1 MMKYFMNFSEQH
13 YNVID
18 TKMALRVEVGGFGL
32 CRTNVPYAVFIICV
46 QQERFE
52 AWTVYRRLN
61 SFTLLRDQLISHH
74 PSIAP
79 LPHLDP
85 NNLDLHYLENS
96 RNFLD
101 RWLQG
106 LTSNTY
112 ILRMQSMYQFLCI
125 DANMPPPYLEVHWRN
140 NNGNQELEMDDMFEG
155 DDAEEDQEE
164 WDEDDRRSSSMMD
177 HDSDTMD
184 TVFMMDGGASN
195 ENKQGGKHG
204 KHSPKTQ
211 GQQHNG
217 RNHNKKR
224 PNNAQDDENDAA
236 DGMDIQSLSFVEAEF
251 IYNKKDEDGGS
262 SGKHGDCSRSSS
274 EKVQKKRTI
283 NLDAFKIIK
292 VIGKGKIFI
301 TSLQHFMSKHTSF
314 T

>member
-1 MMKYFMNFSEQH
+1 
-13 YNVID
+13 
-18 TKMALRVEVGGFGL
+18 MALRVEVGGFGL

-61 SFTLLRDQLISHH
+61 SFALLRDQLISHH

-85 NNLDLHYLENS
+85 NNLDLHYLENA

-101 RWLQG
+101 RWLQS

-140 NNGNQELEMDDMFEG
+140 NNDNQELEMDDMFDGEEEEG
-155 DDAEEDQEE
+155 DDDGDEEGE
-164 WDEDDRRSSSMMD
+164 WDEDDERRSSMMD
-177 HDSDTMD
+177 HDSDTME
-184 TVFMMDGGASN
+184 TVFSMEGTASN
-195 ENKQGGKHG
+195 ENKHAGKNG
-204 KHSPKTQ
+204 KHSPKTH
-211 GQQHNG
+211 GHG
-217 RNHNKKR
+217 RSHPKKR
-224 PNNAQDDENDAA
+224 PNNNQDTEDDAA

-251 IYNKKDEDGGS
+251 IYNKKDEDG
-262 SGKHGDCSRSSS
+262 SGKHGESSSAKSSS
-274 EKVQKKRTI
+274 ERAQKRRTI

-292 VIGKGKIFI
+292 VIGKGTLVLKF
-301 TSLQHFMSKHTSF
+301 
-314 T
+314 